1 MISGTI
7 ATLCAWL
14 GLDEPRDDRL
24 FRGVSTD
31 TRTLA
36 PGQLF
41 VALKGPRFDGHDHLQ
56 AALDRGAAAA
66 LVARQGNVSLP
77 QIQVTDTLQALG
89 HLARAWRRQLDLTV
103 VGITGSNGKTTVKE
117 MTASILRGRG
127 PTQQTRGNL
136 NNAIG
141 LPLTLLD
148 LDRGTD
154 YAVIEMGASAPGEIR
169 YLTELAEPDVALLN
183 NAGPAH
189 LEGFGNVA
197 GVARA
202 KAEIFLGLKTDGI
215 AVYNGDDA
223 HSQVWR
229 EATVGRKRLEFGFG
243 AERTVRGV
251 PIASDPSS
259 LTLSHGR
266 RSVTLRVP
274 LPGRHNQMNA
284 LAASAAALALG
295 FDLGLIQQ
303 GIERVSAVGGRLN
316 VVRGVGGLRLV
327 DDTYNANPASL
338 EAALTAVA
346 AEAGEHWLVLGDMAE
361 LGAEAEAFHAQAGR
375 TARERGFQHLYTLG
389 PLSAAACSAFGDGA
403 EHHDDMD
410 SLLASLERAITGCTE
425 PVVVLVK
432 GSRSMRM
439 ERVVSALGPAGGRG

>member
-1 MISGTI
+1 MY
-7 ATLCAWL
+7 
-14 GLDEPRDDRL
+14 
-24 FRGVSTD
+24 
-31 TRTLA
+31 
-36 PGQLF
+36 
-41 VALKGPRFDGHDHLQ
+41 K
-56 AALDRGAAAA
+56 
-66 LVARQGNVSLP
+66 RQ
-77 QIQVTDTLQALG
+77 
-89 HLARAWRRQLDLTV
+89 AWRRQLDLTL

-127 PTQQTRGNL
+127 PTQQTQGNL

-141 LPLTLLD
+141 LPLTLLG

-154 YAVIEMGASAPGEIR
+154 FAVVEMGASAPGEIR
-169 YLTELAEPDVALLN
+169 YLTELAEPDVALIN

-189 LEGFGNVA
+189 LEGFGSVA

-202 KAEIFLGLKTDGI
+202 KAEIYLGLKNDGI
-215 AVYNGDDA
+215 AVFNGDDA
-223 HSQVWR
+223 HAQVWR
-229 EATVGRKRLEFGFG
+229 EATVGRNRLEFGFE
-243 AERTVRGV
+243 ADRTVRGV

-259 LTLSHGR
+259 LILSHGR

-284 LAASAAALALG
+284 LAASAVALALG
-295 FDLGLIQQ
+295 LDLGLIQQ

-316 VVRGVGGLRLV
+316 VVRGAGGLCLV

-346 AEAGEHWLVLGDMAE
+346 GEADEHWLVLGDMAE
-361 LGAEAEAFHAQAGR
+361 LGAEAEALHAQAGR
-375 TARERGFQHLYTLG
+375 AARERGFQRVYGLG
-389 PLSAAACSAFGDGA
+389 PISAVACSAFGDGA
-403 EHHDDMD
+403 EHHDDID
-410 SLLASLERAITGCTE
+410 SLLASLQRAVNGCDQ

-439 ERVVSALGPAGGRG
+439 ERVVAALGPAGELG